1 MGPPREKLILDAIH
15 RLGGSW
21 KMSKTGLT
29 VKAWWVAFDLKVVPC
44 RCSRISTFRFY
55 TFVISVLHY
64 LKHDVSLSHETHCN
78 ASRLCSRYNRK
89 CEKEAGAL
97 RQATSGFNLS

>member
-1 MGPPREKLILDAIH
+1 ESHGSDGSICISQLHQSGDLLSQSISMGPPREELILDAIH

-21 KMSKTGLT
+21 NMSKTGLT

-55 TFVISVLHY
+55 TFVIAVLHY
-64 LKHDVSLSHETHCN
+64 LKHGCISVP
-78 ASRLCSRYNRK
+78 
-89 CEKEAGAL
+89 
-97 RQATSGFNLS
+97 